1 MDSLNLLLSVAV
13 AITFFFVI
21 RGFVGKDRQA
31 LRLRTKDAFF
41 SSLDFDPNNR
51 SARNE
56 AVNHTSLEVEF
67 EEFLERS
74 AVFQPYLNMNVLP
87 HNFWVNEVAD
97 KMVTL
102 GTFDMPDFGR
112 NYELY
117 YASERIGKL
126 SLVPNPR
133 YGKVHKDGRPWIG
146 NDDWA
151 DIRIS
156 LMPTIQFID
165 GQDLHQCLR
174 MLFGMVLSTTEKRDE
189 TGGATIASQ
198 LLLESLWDRVAEPEM
213 GQLVDHNLAGPFG
226 IFLVIE
232 KNWRELGF
240 DPWEEHRRMMQEER
254 AQAQE
259 Q

>member
-1 MDSLNLLLSVAV
+1 MNDLSLLWSVAV
-13 AITFFFVI
+13 AITFFFII
-21 RGFVGKDRQA
+21 RGFVSKDRQP
-31 LRLRTKDAFF
+31 LRRRTKDAFF

-87 HNFWVNEVAD
+87 RNFWVNEVAD

-102 GTFDMPDFGR
+102 DTFDMPDFGR

-117 YASERIGKL
+117 YASERIGQL
-126 SLVPNPR
+126 SLVPNQW
-133 YGKVHKDGRPWIG
+133 YGEVHKDGSPVIG
-146 NDDWA
+146 NNDWA
-151 DIRIS
+151 DLRIS

-174 MLFGMVLSTTEKRDE
+174 MLFGMVLSTTEKCDE

-213 GQLVDHNLAGPFG
+213 GQLVDHTLAGPFG
-226 IFLVIE
+226 SFLAAE
-232 KNWRELGF
+232 NFWRERGF
-240 DPWEEHRRMMQEER
+240 DPWERHRRLLIDDR
-254 AQAQE
+254 AQAH
-259 Q
+259 